1 MLVRRCSRRV
11 TAGPEGGERP
21 RVARPP
27 SLHPE
32 RMLRPA
38 GGERPPVARPPLL
51 LPVRTP
57 RLGSHSAR
65 TLIALGPGDDSVR
78 PRLLAVVKKPS
89 RAATPASTSGRATA
103 GRLTTV
109 SREGR
114 ELH

>member
-1 MLVRRCSRRV
+1 
-11 TAGPEGGERP
+11 
-21 RVARPP
+21 
-27 SLHPE
+27 LHPE

-51 LPVRTP
+51 LPVRML
-57 RLGSHSAR
+57 RSGSHSAR
-65 TLIALGPGDDSVR
+65 TLIALGPGCDPAR

-103 GRLTTV
+103 GRMTTV
-109 SREGR
+109 SREGC